1 MREQQGVTGGVPR
14 VTLSKPLSKLAHTP
28 SFRASLGHEA
38 WPEGPGLGLGLGFG
52 LGFGLGLG
60 FGPLPG
66 LGPRHVLHALVTSAK
81 KRRLSERKREN
92 EAEVLEAISQP

>member
-14 VTLSKPLSKLAHTP
+14 VTLSKPLSTLAHTP

-38 WPEGPGLGLGLGFG
+38 WPEGPGLGLGFG
-52 LGFGLGLG
+52 LGLGLGLG
-60 FGPLPG
+60 FGRLPG
-66 LGPRHVLHALVTSAK
+66 LEPGHELHALVTIAK
-81 KRRLSERKREN
+81 KRRLSEKKRAS

>member
-38 WPEGPGLGLGLGFG
+38 WPEGPGLGLGLG
-52 LGFGLGLG
+52 LGLG

-81 KRRLSERKREN
+81 KRRLSERKRAN

>member
-38 WPEGPGLGLGLGFG
+38 WPEGPGLGLGLG
-52 LGFGLGLG
+52 LGLG